1 MTTEEFHALWRSSAH
16 EAVPYTDD
24 FPEALL
30 VLPELSDGSIG
41 QGNSTRVTIKID
53 LNKENSRLTVTD
65 NGGGIRNERRLLQW
79 AAQKASDNIHRNGHG
94 TKKCL
99 TKWEPDYTK
108 ASWTIKWRIA
118 GKNLQV
124 AQGPFK
130 GRDTLV
136 EEIENDQV
144 TLMPSGCEISIGFTA
159 DNVLGPLSSKPEDL
173 YAAIKE
179 IIQTRYSEEVLNKTD
194 FVISISSDAAE
205 LDKKKKMVSHSSHKE
220 KWHSFKKRLED
231 SVKDGVAVKLHES
244 RYDIVGGYYT
254 IEVFFITMDGNKSFA
269 VKKEFPIYGRKSMKS
284 SRVHIA
290 LDGRTIE
297 PIHLYQLLGL
307 EANHNDYNG
316 YKVFVNFV
324 PNSKDCYDK
333 LPVPCTTKVS
343 LYKND
348 PIYQAFVCNFV
359 KVFQPVHRKNFKEEA
374 EKPKGRASAPTGISN
389 TLVAPKI
396 VPTNDIVSALN
407 DIVRNQPKVAPTP
420 AASPV
425 VAIAPT
431 ATPVVAIA
439 PAATPVVAIAP
450 AATPV
455 VSVAP
460 TATPVVA
467 IAPAATPVVSVAPA
481 ANPSATSPVVA
492 IAPPAT
498 TTPTA
503 ISQMRAA
510 SVPPATIPV
519 SGHNKLSPC
528 SKRNLYESLLH
539 FKDELNALP
548 LETLCKASSTTAE
561 PGLSQKLLM
570 LHELLEAIRADI
582 TSKVK

>member
-53 LNKENSRLTVTD
+53 LNQENSRLTVTD

-179 IIQTRYSEEVLNKTD
+179 IIQTRYSEEMLNKTD

-205 LDKKKKMVSHSSHKE
+205 LEKKKKMVSHSSHKE

-269 VKKEFPIYGRKSMKS
+269 VKKEFPTYGRKSMKS

-374 EKPKGRASAPTGISN
+374 EKPKGGTSAPTGISN
-389 TLVAPKI
+389 AIVAPKI
-396 VPTNDIVSALN
+396 VPTNNIVSALN
-407 DIVRNQPKVAPTP
+407 GIVRNQPKVAPTP
-420 AASPV
+420 AASP
-425 VAIAPT
+425 I
-431 ATPVVAIA
+431 
-439 PAATPVVAIAP
+439 VAIAP

-455 VSVAP
+455 VSAAP
-460 TATPVVA
+460 AANPPTTSPVVA
-467 IAPAATPVVSVAPA
+467 IAPP
-481 ANPSATSPVVA
+481 ATSPVVA

-498 TTPTA
+498 TTPIA

-548 LETLCKASSTTAE
+548 LETLCKTSSTTAE

-582 TSKVK
+582 TSNVK